1 MGDQSAQCLPPSSN
15 DVVLKTRGYLAAD
28 FPVHVV
34 VLTSRPRTAVATNG
48 AYTRVR
54 KYLESLVGK
63 SDRDADADEFLRL
76 SEISG
81 GNSQNWK
88 FDRQEIHERT

>member
-1 MGDQSAQCLPPSSN
+1 MG
-15 DVVLKTRGYLAAD
+15 
-28 FPVHVV
+28 
-34 VLTSRPRTAVATNG
+34 TSVNQL
-48 AYTRVR
+48 VR
-54 KYLESLVGK
+54 KYLERLAGK